1 MSGIQQFLLTHG
13 TQQSETFEAL
23 PTAGATTDFIVP
35 VGVTSISV
43 YAVGGGGGGGSAGG
57 GGGGTVWTDGVTVTP
72 GETLIIGVGTDG
84 HPQRMV
90 VGGNS
95 QPNGTSSYGRQG
107 STSYVKRQSNNE
119 FIVKAFAGGGSGGIG
134 GEGMFIGGTG
144 MVNAGGDAYN
154 YSAQSQV
161 PNTPQYQWQ
170 QGANTAYKGRSGGGG
185 YNSSQ
190 GAAGVA
196 IKPGTTGEAGDP
208 GNNNANGQGG
218 RGGLYGGGGS
228 AIPPGNSAT
237 AGWGADGGVRISWDT
252 PVGDGVPYIDGKYSV
267 QFKGRYYYQYLQV
280 VPAESDYFQLGNSD
294 WTIECFW
301 RPYQGAPNQTYW
313 TQGGGHWQGSPFIEG
328 VDANGNTTWKMA
340 AGGGGSNA
348 NTPLW
353 YHQNQTQKDAYS
365 GNGEHADLR
374 WYLGGNNLIDPAYDG
389 WRHIC
394 FMRNGNNLHLH
405 MNGSAIHQYSGG
417 NGNLFQFAA
426 MADLNDT
433 STATINIGGS
443 GEFYS
448 GGGSM
453 AGLLSNV
460 RLTKGRCLYLTD
472 YFGANQSGPLT
483 QLDGTVLIACNGPTV
498 DSVTFGLDD
507 TSVLGQEQW
516 TTPGTYSWTCPDGV
530 TSICAVAIGGGGGG
544 GGTATGANAAGG
556 IGGTGGGLGYKNNI
570 SVTAGQ
576 SYTVVVGAGGASNGG
591 VGQDGGDGQDSYFI
605 DATTVKG
612 GGAPGGKS
620 GNYPNN
626 QTYAGGDFVGDGG
639 GTGGGAAAVVYSGGS
654 ISSGGGG
661 AGGYSGSGGRGGN
674 SGTNASAGSG
684 GAGGGGGGSFNG
696 AGGGGGTWL
705 EGESNSGSGYPFS
718 NPGYGGYG
726 GSSQY
731 VLLSKNS
738 GDNQGYPGTN
748 STGRGGD
755 GGKYGGGGG
764 GDSTSNNGGNGS
776 QGGSGAVRIIWGSGR
791 SFPSTNAE
799 NKRVVNY
806 GYNPNSAPNSYV
818 TTAEDPQVLDP
829 ANDPTFH
836 PFDYTGG
843 VS

>member
-1 MSGIQQFLLTHG
+1 MSGVQQLLFTDG
-13 TQQSETFEAL
+13 AQTSETFEAL
-23 PTAGATTDFIVP
+23 TTPGATTDFIVP

-43 YAVGGGGGGGSAGG
+43 YAVGGGGGGGYQGG

-72 GETLIIGVGTDG
+72 GETLIIGVGTGG

-119 FIVKAFAGGGSGGIG
+119 FIVKAFGGGGSGGIG

-237 AGWGADGGVRISWDT
+237 AGWGADGGVRISWNT

-301 RPYQGAPNQTYW
+301 RPYQGAPNQSYW
-313 TQGGGHWQGSPFIEG
+313 TQQGGHWQGSPFIEG
-328 VDANGNTTWKMA
+328 VDANGQTTWKMA
-340 AGGGGSNA
+340 AGGGGSNG

-353 YHQNQTQKDAYS
+353 YHQDQANKDANN

-472 YFGANQSGPLT
+472 FFGANQSGPLT

-516 TTPGTYSWTCPDGV
+516 TTPGTYSWTCPDDV
-530 TSICAVAIGGGGGG
+530 TSVCAVAIGGGGGG

-570 SVTAGQ
+570 SVTPGQ

-612 GGAPGGKS
+612 GAGRGGTGADGGYQS
-620 GNYPNN
+620 
-626 QTYAGGDFVGDGG
+626 AGGDFVGDNQNVGNSSNYNGRNGGYGELNVGFGGAGAAGYGGCGAGSGAGVTGASGG
-639 GTGGGAAAVVYSGGS
+639 GSGKGASANGSGGVIYS
-654 ISSGGGG
+654 SSGGGG
-661 AGGYSGSGGRGGN
+661 TGIYGEGSTGSNGSNVTPPGR
-674 SGTNASAGSG
+674 
-684 GAGGGGGGSFNG
+684 AGGGGSGGENG
-696 AGGGGGTWL
+696 EEGTA
-705 EGESNSGSGYPFS
+705 ENY
-718 NPGYGGYG
+718 
-726 GSSQY
+726 
-731 VLLSKNS
+731 
-738 GDNQGYPGTN
+738 QGK
-748 STGRGGD
+748 D

-764 GDSTSNNGGNGS
+764 VGS
-776 QGGSGAVRIIWGSGR
+776 IQVFAPGVWYGGSGGDGGGGAVRIIWPGTIR
-791 SFPSTNAE
+791 QFP
-799 NKRVVNY
+799 
-806 GYNPNSAPNSYV
+806 
-818 TTAEDPQVLDP
+818 TTGTEKL
-829 ANDPTFH
+829 
-836 PFDYTGG
+836 
-843 VS
+843 